1 MKEQWMTVQDIAD
14 YLKVS
19 TDLIYQLAQ
28 QGNIPASKV
37 GNRWRFKK
45 QKIDLWMAERDIA
58 KNKRRGMSQP

>member
-1 MKEQWMTVQDIAD
+1 MKEQWMTVQDVAD

>member
-1 MKEQWMTVQDIAD
+1 MKEQWMTVQDVAD

-58 KNKRRGMSQP
+58 KNKRQGMSQP

>member
-1 MKEQWMTVQDIAD
+1 MKEQWMTVRDVAE

-19 TDLIYQLAQ
+19 TDLIYLLAQ

-45 QKIDLWMAERDIA
+45 QKVDLWMAERDIA
-58 KNKRRGMSQP
+58 KNKRKGISQP